1 MKKHGKK
8 RFYHIFNLLLVLLT
22 IITLF
27 MVYNTNILNIT
38 YFTVISII
46 LILVNLAI
54 IGGINHKS
62 IFALLLGIIIFAL
75 EGIVNF
81 YLFKTNN
88 FLDKINNKT
97 EIEVYRV
104 VTLTSAAKDLED
116 IGNIGVLTNGDDGY
130 KKAVDNITDTIPN
143 TTAFT
148 DTSALTAA
156 LLAEK
161 IPAIL
166 LDASTDVV
174 LRENDEAYNASTK
187 YIYEYEVKIKTNV
200 NASSKNILKE
210 TFSIYI
216 SGVDTYNKI
225 ATKTRSDVN
234 IVLTVNPVTKKIVMT
249 HIPRDYYVTLAGI
262 NSKDKLTHASLYG
275 IDTAMKTVEDLLD
288 TKIDYYVRLN
298 FTSLVKIVDLLGGLD
313 VNSKYSF
320 ETGIYD
326 DKMTK
331 TYKFK
336 QGLNNKYY
344 KDMTGELL
352 SKGYR
357 SYNAPYFEEVKK
369 DCGYKDEGDYY
380 HANRYHII
388 LALDR
393 TITDIK
399 GVKFLID
406 YHDSVNLCDQ
416 IGARCDIG
424 TDNPFGAI
432 DAKITN
438 RTMIGN
444 MQAMI
449 RYGPPYMD
457 GVSLPF
463 QFGSKYRK
471 FSHFGIPEKFEY
483 KWIIS

>member
-27 MVYNTNILNIT
+27 MIYNTNILNIT
-38 YFTVISII
+38 YFTVIIII

-54 IGGINHKS
+54 IGGINHKN
-62 IFALLLGIIIFAL
+62 IFALLLGIIIFVL

-116 IGNIGVLTNGDDGY
+116 IGNIGILTNGDDGY

-148 DTSALTAA
+148 DTSALTVA

-336 QGLNNKYY
+336 QGLNHLDGDMALAFVRERHSFANGDITRGENQMIVLTALINKVISPKILTNYT
-344 KDMTGELL
+344 KLLDSLDDAMITNMT
-352 SKGYR
+352 
-357 SYNAPYFEEVKK
+357 KK
-369 DCGYKDEGDYY
+369 E
-380 HANRYHII
+380 
-388 LALDR
+388 
-393 TITDIK
+393 ITDYIK
-399 GVKFLID
+399 KEISKPSS
-406 YHDSVNLCDQ
+406 Y
-416 IGARCDIG
+416 DI
-424 TDNPFGAI
+424 TS
-432 DAKITN
+432 
-438 RTMIGN
+438 
-444 MQAMI
+444 
-449 RYGPPYMD
+449 
-457 GVSLPF
+457 VSLN
-463 QFGSKYRK
+463 GTSAK
-471 FSHFGIPEKFEY
+471 EY
-483 KWIIS
+483 TYSYKANKLYVMVPNEEDISNYKTIVGALYAN

>member
-62 IFALLLGIIIFAL
+62 IFALLLGIIIFVL

-262 NSKDKLTHASLYG
+262 NNKDKLTHASLYG
-275 IDTAMKTVEDLLD
+275 IDTAMKTVENLLD

-336 QGLNNKYY
+336 QDLNHLDGDMALAFVRERHSFANGDITRGENQMIVLTALINKAISPKILTNYT
-344 KDMTGELL
+344 KLLDSLDDAMITNMT
-352 SKGYR
+352 
-357 SYNAPYFEEVKK
+357 KK
-369 DCGYKDEGDYY
+369 E
-380 HANRYHII
+380 
-388 LALDR
+388 
-393 TITDIK
+393 ITDYIK
-399 GVKFLID
+399 KEISKPSS
-406 YHDSVNLCDQ
+406 Y
-416 IGARCDIG
+416 DI
-424 TDNPFGAI
+424 TS
-432 DAKITN
+432 
-438 RTMIGN
+438 
-444 MQAMI
+444 
-449 RYGPPYMD
+449 
-457 GVSLPF
+457 VSLN
-463 QFGSKYRK
+463 GTSAM
-471 FSHFGIPEKFEY
+471 EY
-483 KWIIS
+483 TYSYKANKLYVMVPNEEDISNYKTIVGALYIN